1 MYKVLLVLVF
11 LAVMVSLW
19 SSFFFMMK
27 DRGSKNRMVNS
38 LFVRVGLSVLLIV
51 LIVYGYY
58 SGQLSIAPSL

>member
-1 MYKVLLVLVF
+1 MFKVILILVF
-11 LAVMVSLW
+11 LAVMVSLG

-27 DRGSKNRMVNS
+27 DRGTKNRMVNS

-58 SGQLSIAPSL
+58 NGHLSISPNL